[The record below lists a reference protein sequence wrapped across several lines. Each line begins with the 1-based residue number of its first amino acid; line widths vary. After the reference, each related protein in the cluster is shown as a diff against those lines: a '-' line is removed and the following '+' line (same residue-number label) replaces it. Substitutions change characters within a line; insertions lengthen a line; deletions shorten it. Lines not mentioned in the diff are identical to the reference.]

1 MHARWAG
8 EESRER
14 SHCISL
20 IRSCSIGCTCIKG
33 LKRILAFTSVP
44 SMTSKLLGTGL
55 VTVMLLLLTSCATVK
70 LSGDGSK
77 ARVLGMD
84 EVKKCQNTGS
94 VTVSVN
100 QKTLNVI
107 PKRSSSVANQLQIL
121 ARNSAVHMGG
131 DTVVPVSNPEY
142 GQQTF
147 AVFRCIP

>member
-33 LKRILAFTSVP
+33 LKRILATTSVP
-44 SMTSKLLGTGL
+44 SMTPKLLTGL

-70 LSGDGSK
+70 LSGDGTK

-107 PKRSSSVANQLQIL
+107 PKRSSSVASQLQIL

>member
-20 IRSCSIGCTCIKG
+20 IRSCSIGCTSFKDS
-33 LKRILAFTSVP
+33 KRMLAFTSVP
-44 SMTSKLLGTGL
+44 SMTPKLLIGL

>member
-20 IRSCSIGCTCIKG
+20 IRSCSIGCTSIKDS
-33 LKRILAFTSVP
+33 KRMLAFTSVP
-44 SMTSKLLGTGL
+44 SMTPKLLTGL